1 MNPPPNPADLHLE
14 EAAGV
19 MEPDA
24 PKHKRK
30 PPKRKKKFGKYA
42 RGGDRKIASV
52 AVSIAAA
59 NQDGRQA
66 PATTSQPITKKKATK
81 AELVKAVAY
90 AKRESGKR
98 KERCTALTKS
108 LATQQAKLS
117 DKAAECRKVA
127 QLAQDRRREANLA
140 REEANSRVAH
150 GQSKARKVV
159 WKERAIHH
167 DLIVQKNVEMRELEE
182 RHVEMM
188 VAAQTKH
195 TVQLDKAAKREQ
207 IILATM
213 QDGKMSH
220 QVEVDNLQ
228 VVHRAKLVK
237 VKAELRANSSAAISL
252 LQKQIGKMETDHV
265 GYIALYSSMVNEYNH
280 QKLEV
285 QLQKRELRMKG
296 DKVARISATS
306 CQRLIKIRQLHYD
319 NNRHAARVVDQE
331 FNMM

>member
-1 MNPPPNPADLHLE
+1 MNPSPNPADLHLE

-30 PPKRKKKFGKYA
+30 PPKRKKKFGKYV

-98 KERCTALTKS
+98 KERCIALTKS
-108 LATQQAKLS
+108 MATQQAKLS

-127 QLAQDRRREANLA
+127 QLAQDRRRETNLA
-140 REEANSRVAH
+140 LEEANSRVAR

-237 VKAELRANSSAAISL
+237 VKAELRANSSAAISV
-252 LQKQIGKMETDHV
+252 LQKQIEKMEIDHV
-265 GYIALYSSMVNEYNH
+265 GSIALYSSMVNEYNH

-285 QLQKRELRMKG
+285 QLTNRELRMEG
-296 DKVARISATS
+296 YRVGRISATS
-306 CQRLIKIRQLHYD
+306 CQRLVKIKQLQYD
-319 NNRHAARVVDQE
+319 NNRHAAQVVDEE